1 VQLRADAKAL
11 NFTQSYTT
19 CANRSEIDSDQT
31 MLTASEPT
39 LYFSSVLGELADAAL
54 FGTGPRLFYASR
66 LIGALLAAT
75 LVPILIDRRFR
86 R

>member
-1 VQLRADAKAL
+1 ML
-11 NFTQSYTT
+11 N
-19 CANRSEIDSDQT
+19 
-31 MLTASEPT
+31 ASEST
-39 LYFSSVLGELADAAL
+39 LCLFGILGELTDVAL
-54 FGTGPRLFYASR
+54 FGNGPRIFHASR

>member
-1 VQLRADAKAL
+1 ML
-11 NFTQSYTT
+11 N
-19 CANRSEIDSDQT
+19 
-31 MLTASEPT
+31 ASEST
-39 LYFSSVLGELADAAL
+39 LCFFGILAELTDAAL
-54 FGTGPRLFYASR
+54 FGNGSRFFYASR